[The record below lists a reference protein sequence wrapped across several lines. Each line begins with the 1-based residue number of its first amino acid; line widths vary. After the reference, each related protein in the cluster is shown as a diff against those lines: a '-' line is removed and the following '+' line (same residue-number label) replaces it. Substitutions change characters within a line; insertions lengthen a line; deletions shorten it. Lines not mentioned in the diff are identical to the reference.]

1 MKVYGQRG
9 MKVLLCY
16 HFQGNFAMA
25 GMEPLGLIELG
36 RLLRDRGH
44 EVRYAKMDLGLVRKA
59 IKAFQPRLIGYSIC
73 SVHHNHAIDLNRK
86 LKQEYDFYSMFG
98 GPHPTFFP
106 EMIEEGGVDAICVG
120 EADLSFPDFV
130 DRLEAGDNFQENSQ
144 YVGQAG
150 AGADPAEPP
159 CAHGERFGQIAI
171 F

>member
-1 MKVYGQRG
+1 MKVYRQRG

-25 GMEPLGLIELG
+25 GMEPLGLIQLG

-86 LKQEYDFYSMFG
+86 LKQEYDFYSDVR
-98 GPHPTFFP
+98 GPASHL
-106 EMIEEGGVDAICVG
+106 
-120 EADLSFPDFV
+120 LS
-130 DRLEAGDNFQENSQ
+130 
-144 YVGQAG
+144 
-150 AGADPAEPP
+150 
-159 CAHGERFGQIAI
+159 
-171 F
+171 